1 MLNQMTTVP
10 RVAAPWQLRGTGY
23 ILLFRFSRPFL
34 REQGFLTDEW
44 AAQATDGFGTV
55 MIVDYQQ
62 SDAGPYQELL
72 FVPGR
77 VRLHERQAY
86 TISKIY
92 VSTES
97 SVVNGRSNWGIPK
110 ELAQFDITHRNECDQ
125 IRISQ
130 NDYVFAEFSLQA
142 SRPTLPV
149 TTAVIPS
156 TFRTIAQPYQGQTFY
171 TAPSGRGRLQPAKLR
186 HAAIDS
192 AYFPDVTQGRLITAV
207 KVTNFNLEFPKAEV
221 LPL

>member
-1 MLNQMTTVP
+1 MLNQLTTVP

-34 REQGFLTDEW
+34 REQGFLTAEW
-44 AAQATDGFGTV
+44 AVQAANGFGTV

-77 VRLHERQAY
+77 VRWHECQAY

-110 ELAQFDITHRNECDQ
+110 ELAQFDITESDGLEQ
-125 IRISQ
+125 IRVRQ
-130 NDYVFAEFSLQA
+130 GNKVFAEFSLQA
-142 SRPTLPV
+142 SRPSLPV

-171 TAPSGRGRLQPAKLR
+171 TAPSGRGRLQYAKLR
-186 HAAIDS
+186 HAAIDP

-207 KVTNFNLEFPKAEV
+207 KITNFNLTFPEAQV
-221 LPL
+221 VAS

>member
-1 MLNQMTTVP
+1 MLNQMKTVP
-10 RVAAPWQLRGTGY
+10 RVSAPWQLRGTGY
-23 ILLFRFSRPFL
+23 ILLFRFSRSFL
-34 REQGFLTDEW
+34 REHGFLMAEW
-44 AAQATDGFGTV
+44 ESQVAGGFGTV

-77 VRLHERQAY
+77 VRLHQRHAY

-110 ELAQFDITHRNECDQ
+110 ELAQFDITQSGGLEH
-125 IRISQ
+125 IHISQ
-130 NDYVFAEFSLQA
+130 GNKTFASFSLQA
-142 SRPTLPV
+142 NRPSFPV

-156 TFRTIAQPYQGQTFY
+156 TFRTIAQAYQGQIFY
-171 TAPSGRGRLQPAKLR
+171 TAPSGRGSMQHAKLR
-186 HAAIDS
+186 HAAIDP
-192 AYFPDVTQGRLITAV
+192 AYFPDVTQGRLITAG
-207 KVTNFNLEFPKAEV
+207 KVTNFNLEFPEAQV
-221 LPL
+221 VAS

>member
-1 MLNQMTTVP
+1 MLNQVSEIP
-10 RVAAPWQLRGTGY
+10 KVVAPWQLRGTGY

-44 AAQATDGFGTV
+44 AEQATDGFGTV

-77 VRLHERQAY
+77 VRLHERNAY

-110 ELAQFDITHRNECDQ
+110 ELAQFDITDGGGLEH
-125 IRISQ
+125 IRIRQ
-130 NDYVFAEFSLQA
+130 GNKTFAEFSLQA
-142 SRPTLPV
+142 SRPSLPV
-149 TTAVIPS
+149 TTAVVPS
-156 TFRTIAQPYQGQTFY
+156 TFRTIAQDYQGQTFY
-171 TAPSGRGRLQPAKLR
+171 TAPSGRGRMQYAKLR
-186 HAAIDS
+186 HAAIDP
-192 AYFPDVTQGRLITAV
+192 AFFPDVTQGRLITAV
-207 KVTNFNLEFPKAEV
+207 KVTNFNLEFPEAQV
-221 LPL
+221 VAS

>member
-1 MLNQMTTVP
+1 MLNQFSSVP
-10 RVAAPWQLRGTGY
+10 EVAAPWQLKGTGY

-34 REQGFLTDEW
+34 QEQGFLTPEW
-44 AAQATDGFGTV
+44 ESQVAGGFGTV

-77 VRLHERQAY
+77 VHWHERHAY

-110 ELAQFDITHRNECDQ
+110 ELAQFDITQGDGLDHICIKQGNKT
-125 IRISQ
+125 
-130 NDYVFAEFSLQA
+130 FAEFSLQA
-142 SRPTLPV
+142 SRPSLPV

-156 TFRTIAQPYQGQTFY
+156 TFRTIAQSYQGQTFY
-171 TAPSGRGRLQPAKLR
+171 TAPSGRGRMQPAKLR
-186 HAAIDS
+186 HAAIDP
-192 AYFPDVTQGRLITAV
+192 AFFPDVTQGRLITAV
-207 KVTNFNLEFPKAEV
+207 KITNFNLTFPEAEV
-221 LPL
+221 RPA